1 MRSENYE
8 NQELTFTRFEV
19 PHMVRVALVEGL
31 KHENPRHSEYKALV
45 QQYTGLPTGN
55 VERLHFLLQQETLP
69 QGRALELVRLLP
81 SVYPRGERGDN
92 AWKQLNYEALQSEGV
107 IVTMGTGLDDLV
119 SRALNGKTWE
129 ILALEAPIVETGADY
144 RKHIPRRNKIVL
156 DSEQTID
163 AFSQQRNMALYP
175 HWNGQVNDDLIKKLK
190 EARYT
195 LNDAILTALSQQQNS
210 GRKHSVISFTN
221 YTSGD
226 DVRIF
231 PIDLVEMVEIFTY
244 FREHKGAAAKFK
256 LGDEAQKY
264 AGTKTLLVPK
274 RHPTENF
281 EWNQESVDY
290 IANFF
295 EGPLFYNA
303 VWWLNFRANCTCDYA
318 RGMANFNILVGEKK
332 YKAMIFDPHVG
343 AAILTILDSL
353 EPKQDVRLYM
363 PIPSKEVLALAD
375 YARFNMY
382 VVGEDGKRRPLR
394 EDEIN
399 ILLLHAMK
407 SDPGKAFS
415 QPETEKVT
423 PYVLQHLFS

>member
-1 MRSENYE
+1 MRSENYGL
-8 NQELTFTRFEV
+8 QEQTFTRFEV
-19 PHMVRVALVEGL
+19 PHMVRAALVEGL
-31 KHENPRHSEYKALV
+31 KNENPRHSEYKELV
-45 QQYTGLPTGN
+45 KRYIGLPTGN
-55 VERLHFLLQQETLP
+55 VERLHLLQQQETLP
-69 QGRALELVRLLP
+69 RGRALELGRLIQNMNP
-81 SVYPRGERGDN
+81 RGDN
-92 AWKQLNYEALQSEGV
+92 VWKQLNYEALQSEGV
-107 IVTMGTGLDDLV
+107 IVTVGTGLDDLV
-119 SRALNGKTWE
+119 SRALNGTTWE
-129 ILALEAPIVETGADY
+129 VLALEAPIVETGADY

-163 AFSQQRNMALYP
+163 AFSQQHNMPLYA

-221 YTSGD
+221 YTTGD

-290 IANFF
+290 IADFF
-295 EGPLFYNA
+295 QGPLFYNA

-318 RGMANFNILVGEKK
+318 RDMANFNITVGEKK
-332 YKAMIFDPHVG
+332 YKAMIFDPHIG

-353 EPKQDVRLYM
+353 DPKQDVRLYM

-399 ILLLHAMK
+399 IILLHAMK
-407 SDPGKAFS
+407 SDPRKAFS
-415 QPETEKVT
+415 QPGTEKVT